1 MIDKKY
7 KYGFSTDEEPILKI
21 KGKSR
26 EIIRRISKEK
36 DEPKWMLDFR
46 LKSYETFL
54 EKELPKWGPDLSE
67 LDFDDFLYFVKNR
80 NKVTNNWD
88 EIPEEIKRTF
98 KRLGISKEEQEWL
111 AGLNT
116 QFNSET
122 VYASAKE
129 ELEKQGVIFES
140 IDVALKKYP
149 KLFKKYFNS
158 VIKPDNNKFAA
169 LNGAFWSGGSFIYI
183 PKGIKLDRPLQAY
196 YRINE
201 RNLSQFERSLIIL
214 EEDSYVHY
222 TEACT
227 APIYNKLNMHA
238 AVVELIIKDKAH
250 CKYTSLQNWSNNV
263 WNFAT
268 KSALVYKDGNMEWVA
283 GEFGAGVNMIYPSSI
298 LLGDGASSSMISVA
312 VAIGQNQDTGAKM
325 IHIGKNT
332 SSSILAKSVAGKN
345 GICNY
350 RGLVMQKPSA
360 INSKSIIECDTL
372 FISDNS
378 SSDTLQTN
386 VVENNKSILEHES
399 FVSKISERKLNYLK
413 SKGLDEFQAKELI
426 LHGYMLP
433 IKEEV
438 PTEFSNEYDG
448 FIKSLIYD
456 KICLVKP

>member
-1 MIDKKY
+1 MIDKEY
-7 KYGFSTDEEPILKI
+7 KYGFSTDNEPILKI
-21 KGKSR
+21 KGKSK
-26 EIIRRISKEK
+26 EIIKKISKEK
-36 DEPKWMLDFR
+36 DEPEWMLEFR
-46 LKSYETFL
+46 LKAYDIFL

-80 NKVTNNWD
+80 NQVTNNWD

-98 KRLGISKEEQEWL
+98 KRLGISKDEQEWL

-122 VYASAKE
+122 VYSSTKD
-129 ELEKQGVIFES
+129 ELKKLGVIFES
-140 IDVALKKYP
+140 TDVALKKYP
-149 KLFKKYFNS
+149 ELFKKYFNS

-183 PKGIKLDRPLQAY
+183 PKGVKLDRPLQAY

-201 RNLSQFERSLIIL
+201 RNLSQFERSLIIV
-214 EEDSYVHY
+214 EEDAYVHY

-238 AVVELIIKDKAH
+238 AVVELIVKDKGE

-268 KSALVYKDGNMEWVA
+268 KSALVYKNAKMDWVA

-298 LLGDGASSSMISVA
+298 LIGDNSSSTVLSIAVA
-312 VAIGQNQDTGAKM
+312 VNQTQDTGAKM

-332 SSSILAKSVAGKN
+332 SSSILAKSVVAKN
-345 GICNY
+345 SICNY
-350 RGLVMQKPSA
+350 RGLVVQKQSA
-360 INSKSIIECDTL
+360 INAHSIVECDTL
-372 FISDNS
+372 FLNQDSA
-378 SSDTLQTN
+378 SDTIQTN
-386 VVENNKSILEHES
+386 VVENNSSILEHES
-399 FVSKISERKLNYLK
+399 FVSKISEERLNYLM
-413 SKGLDEFQAKELI
+413 SKGLNELQAREVI

-433 IKEEV
+433 IKKQI
-438 PTEFSNEYDG
+438 PLEFANEYDG
-448 FIKSLIYD
+448 FIKSIIYD
-456 KICLVKP
+456 RMCEI